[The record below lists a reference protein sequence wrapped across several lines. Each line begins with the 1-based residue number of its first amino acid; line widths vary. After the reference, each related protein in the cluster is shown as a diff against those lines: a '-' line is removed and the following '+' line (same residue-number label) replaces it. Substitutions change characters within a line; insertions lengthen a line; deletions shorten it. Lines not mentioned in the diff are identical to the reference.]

1 MAVRHAAAAPELG
14 LFVVS
19 SAAAAAR
26 ERILRR
32 VQTLFDL
39 RRVYEIHWTP
49 ELAAE
54 NHARFYRRRPSA
66 ALRGGGGECP
76 LLLVTVVDR
85 APRYERRVTA
95 HGSATVSTTFFDAI
109 QEFRT
114 WTASA
119 ASVHGSITATE
130 AARDLMLLLGTDP
143 QTHLRE
149 NPQPW
154 DGTTQQI
161 HRDLSG
167 ARGWAS
173 PTELFHA
180 LNHAVR
186 YVVLRNFEQLP
197 HCLHVGSHEDVDML
211 TGDYPEAIRVMNAR
225 PNVRCLPR
233 WGGPHWVNISGE
245 DMWFDVRFVG
255 DRYYDPKWA
264 ADILERRAW
273 NEGGF
278 YSPSAEDYLETL
290 AYHAVVHKRE
300 FAPDY
305 GPRLAAMAAAL
316 GRPGWNASELG
327 DPARVQALLG
337 DVLRRHGYRYCR
349 PRDVNV
355 FYNFSATGH
364 PLPHLRRKLA
374 GIARKALRVV
384 YRVQRPFADRY
395 WQAREAL
402 CMKAPWLNGIL
413 RPTHHG

>member
-1 MAVRHAAAAPELG
+1 MTAGSAAAAPELG

-26 ERILRR
+26 DRILRR
-32 VQTLFDL
+32 AQALFDV
-39 RRVYEIHWTP
+39 RRVCEIHWTP
-49 ELAAE
+49 ELAAD

-66 ALRGGGGECP
+66 ALRVEGP
-76 LLLVTVVDR
+76 LLLVTAVDST
-85 APRYERRVTA
+85 PRYERRVTA
-95 HGSATVSTTFFDAI
+95 NGSATVSTNFFDAT
-109 QEFRT
+109 QQFRA
-114 WTASA
+114 WTART
-119 ASVHGSITATE
+119 ASVHGSSTATE

-143 QTHLRE
+143 QTHLHE

-154 DGTTQQI
+154 DGNIEPI

-173 PTELFHA
+173 PTELFQA
-180 LNHAVR
+180 LNHTVR
-186 YVVLRNFEQLP
+186 YVVLRNFEKLP

-211 TGDYPEAIRVMNAR
+211 TGDYPETIRVMNAR

-233 WGGPHWVNISGE
+233 WGGPHWVTISGE

-264 ADILERRAW
+264 ADILDRRVW

-278 YSPSAEDYLETL
+278 YAPNAEDYFETL

-300 FAPDY
+300 FAADY

-316 GRPGWNASELG
+316 GCSADASGLG
-327 DPARVQALLG
+327 DPARVKALLDG
-337 DVLRRHGYRYCR
+337 VLRRRGYRYCR

-364 PLPHLRRKLA
+364 PLPHVRRKLA
-374 GIARKALRVV
+374 GIARKALRVA
-384 YRVQRPFADRY
+384 YRVQRRLDDRY
-395 WQAREAL
+395 WQARETL
-402 CMKAPWLNGIL
+402 CLKAPWLNEIL
-413 RPTHHG
+413 RPTHYG

>member
-1 MAVRHAAAAPELG
+1 MTAGQAGAAPELG
-14 LFVVS
+14 LFVVA
-19 SAAAAAR
+19 SAAAATR

-32 VQTLFDL
+32 AETLFDV

-54 NHARFYRRRPSA
+54 NYARFYRRRPSA
-66 ALRGGGGECP
+66 ALRVECP
-76 LLLVTVVDR
+76 LLLLTAVDG

-95 HGSATVSTTFFDAI
+95 TGSATVSTNFFDAT
-109 QEFRT
+109 QQFRA
-114 WTASA
+114 WTARA
-119 ASVHGSITATE
+119 ASVHGSTTATE

-149 NPQPW
+149 NPQSW
-154 DGTTQQI
+154 NGSIEEI

-180 LNHAVR
+180 LNHTVR
-186 YVVLRNFEQLP
+186 YLVLRNFEKLP

-264 ADILERRAW
+264 ADILDRRVW

-278 YSPSAEDYLETL
+278 YSPNAEDYFETL

-300 FAPDY
+300 FAADY
-305 GPRLAAMAAAL
+305 GPRLTAMAAAL
-316 GRPGWNASELG
+316 GRSGSDASGLG
-327 DPARVQALLG
+327 DPARVKALLDG
-337 DVLRRHGYRYCR
+337 VLQRRGYRYCR

-364 PLPHLRRKLA
+364 PLPHVRRKLA
-374 GIARKALRVV
+374 GIARKGLRVA
-384 YRVQRPFADRY
+384 YRVQRQLGDRC
-395 WQAREAL
+395 WQARETL
-402 CMKAPWLNGIL
+402 CLKAPWLNAIL
-413 RPTHHG
+413 RTTHYG